1 MKTFFAFL
9 ESEDLDDLE
18 NILGGFE
25 DLGLMERKWDDDQIR
40 KCLGELNWDDALVF
54 EVEDYFIDWRGPN
67 VKTKT
72 NLNGSEFEM
81 KPDIEVKIG
90 ASLELKPLAENLSQ
104 KLLSLPKTTESENLF
119 TMEEILRGLMEVRWN
134 NIWSDFMD
142 DVSDNYKSWVK
153 IKMDVEVG
161 DISVN
166 YPIKIETQILFDDSD
181 QAPFK
186 MKDWDHI
193 NRVMEK
199 IYILS

>member
-186 MKDWDHI
+186 MKDWDPI
-193 NRVMEK
+193 IRVMEK

>member
-1 MKTFFAFL
+1 MKTFFSFL

-25 DLGLMERKWDDDQIR
+25 DLGLMERKWDEDQIR

-54 EVEDYFIDWRGPN
+54 EVEDYFIDWRGRE
-67 VKTKT
+67 VKTRT
-72 NLNGSEFEM
+72 SINGSEFEM
-81 KPDIEVKIG
+81 KPYIQVRIG

-186 MKDWDHI
+186 MKDWDPI
-193 NRVMEK
+193 IRVMEK

>member
-25 DLGLMERKWDDDQIR
+25 DLGLMERKWDEDQIR

-90 ASLELKPLAENLSQ
+90 AALELKPLAENLSQ
-104 KLLSLPKTTESENLF
+104 KLLSLPKTTESKNLF

-153 IKMDVEVG
+153 IKMDVEVD

>member
-1 MKTFFAFL
+1 MKTFFSFL

-25 DLGLMERKWDDDQIR
+25 DLGLMERKWDEDQIR

-54 EVEDYFIDWRGPN
+54 EVEDYFIDWRGRE
-67 VKTKT
+67 VKTRT
-72 NLNGSEFEM
+72 SINGSEFEM
-81 KPDIEVKIG
+81 KPYIQVRIG

-104 KLLSLPKTTESENLF
+104 KLMSLPKTTESKNLF
-119 TMEEILRGLMEVRWN
+119 TMEEILRGFMEVQWN
-134 NIWSDFMD
+134 NIWSDFME

-166 YPIKIETQILFDDSD
+166 YPIKIETQVLFDDSD

>member
-1 MKTFFAFL
+1 MKTFFSFL
-9 ESEDLDDLE
+9 ESEDMIDLE

-25 DLGLMERKWDDDQIR
+25 DLGIMERKWDEDQIR

-54 EVEDYFIDWRGPN
+54 EVEDYFIDWKGPN

-72 NLNGSEFEM
+72 NLDGSEFEI

-104 KLLSLPKTTESENLF
+104 KLLSLPKATESKILF
-119 TMEEILRGLMEVRWN
+119 TMEEIMRGFMEVRWN

-153 IKMDVEVG
+153 IKMRAEVG
-161 DISVN
+161 DISQN
-166 YPIKIETQILFDDSD
+166 YPIRIETQILFDDSD

>member
-1 MKTFFAFL
+1 MKTFFSFL

-25 DLGLMERKWDDDQIR
+25 DLGLMERKWDEDQIR

-90 ASLELKPLAENLSQ
+90 AALELKPLAENLSQ

-186 MKDWDHI
+186 MKDWDPI
-193 NRVMEK
+193 IRVMEK

>member
-25 DLGLMERKWDDDQIR
+25 DLGLMERKWDEDQIR

-72 NLNGSEFEM
+72 NLNGSEFEI

-104 KLLSLPKTTESENLF
+104 KLLSLPKTTESKNLF

-153 IKMDVEVG
+153 IKMDVEVD

>member
-1 MKTFFAFL
+1 MKTFFSFL
-9 ESEDLDDLE
+9 ESEDMIDLE

-25 DLGLMERKWDDDQIR
+25 DLGIMERKWDEDQIR

-54 EVEDYFIDWRGPN
+54 EVEDYFIDWKGPN

-72 NLNGSEFEM
+72 NLDGSEFEI

-104 KLLSLPKTTESENLF
+104 KLLSLPKATESKILF
-119 TMEEILRGLMEVRWN
+119 TMEEIMRGFMEVRWN

-153 IKMDVEVG
+153 IKMRSEVG
-161 DISVN
+161 DISQN
-166 YPIKIETQILFDDSD
+166 YPIRIETQILFDDSD